1 MVMLNENVRIH
12 IKLICII
19 DSTYLQKQ
27 FIAKLIK
34 MKYDNNI
41 YLVVVYHQ
49 MVLYL
54 SGSSMYKIV
63 LVILQ

>member
-1 MVMLNENVRIH
+1 MPNQGHR
-12 IKLICII
+12 
-19 DSTYLQKQ
+19 Q
-27 FIAKLIK
+27 

-41 YLVVVYHQ
+41 YLAVVYHQ